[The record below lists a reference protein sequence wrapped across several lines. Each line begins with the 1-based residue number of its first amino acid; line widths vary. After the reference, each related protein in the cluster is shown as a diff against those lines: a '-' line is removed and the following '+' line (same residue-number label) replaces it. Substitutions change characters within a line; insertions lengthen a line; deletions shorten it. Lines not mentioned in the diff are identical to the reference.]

1 MKYAVFN
8 EDATLM
14 TCLVEGIHEIPNS
27 AVALDADL
35 FLRITQ
41 ETDGVW
47 VLGANGEI
55 IKRPR
60 PLVEPDYPAM
70 IASERYKREG
80 VGIIVDGSLID
91 TTRDGQALI
100 AGAAVSAILDP
111 NYTCNWKTA
120 AGFIELNA
128 SQLVTIATAVRAHV
142 QACFDRELTL
152 LRAIEMGSY
161 SDDMLTQGWPDS
173 LPPPEPEP
181 APAAP
186 Q

>member
-8 EDATLM
+8 EDFTLM
-14 TCLVEGIHEIPNS
+14 TCLVEGIHEIPSS

-35 FLRITQ
+35 FLKITQ

-47 VLGANGEI
+47 GLGANGEI
-55 IKRPR
+55 TKQPF
-60 PLVEPDYPAM
+60 PEVAPDYPAM

-80 VGIIVDGSLID
+80 VGITVDGSVID

-111 NYTCNWKTA
+111 AYRCNWKTA

-128 SQLVTIATAVRAHV
+128 PQLIAIATAVREHV
-142 QACFDRELTL
+142 QACFDRELAL
-152 LRAIEMGSY
+152 LRAIETGSY
-161 SDDMLTQGWPDS
+161 SSDMLTEGWPDS
-173 LPPPEPEP
+173 LTPPEPEP
-181 APAAP
+181 LEP